1 MRRFYLTGFFVLMC
15 FDTLA
20 QISFKYAS
28 MQALPLDFDLDWIF
42 RLFSR
47 PWVYGAVVGYLGA
60 FVTWMTLLRYAPV
73 GPSFAAS
80 HLEIVSVTLFSVWL
94 FHEPLNIQKI
104 LGGLFIL
111 LGVLCLAK
119 SEEEEAHAPDTA

>member
-1 MRRFYLTGFFVLMC
+1 MKRFYFIGFFLLLC

-28 MQALPLDFDLDWIF
+28 TQALPLNFDPDWVV

-47 PWVYGAVVGYLGA
+47 PWVYGAIAGYLGA

-80 HLEIVSVTLFSVWL
+80 HLEIVSVTLLSVWL
-94 FHEPLNIQKI
+94 FHEPLNIQKT
-104 LGGLFIL
+104 LGGMLIL

-119 SEEEEAHAPDTA
+119 GEEVSGAA